1 MIEILIFHLHI
12 VGALYA
18 FTKNWQNGNLKEGF
32 LAVTI
37 IGLIFTIGWA
47 LTSPIANLIMPHSW
61 QSIYFTRDSLS
72 LTLLF
77 IPESVFFYFFFVRD
91 KHTEINSS
99 IT

>member
-1 MIEILIFHLHI
+1 MIEILIFHLH
-12 VGALYA
+12 VVAGLYA
-18 FTKNWQNGNLKEGF
+18 FTKSWQNGNLKEGF

-47 LTSPIANLIMPHSW
+47 LTSPIANLIMPYSW

-77 IPESVFFYFFFVRD
+77 IPESVFFYFFFVKD
-91 KHTEINSS
+91 KHAAVNENLS
-99 IT
+99 